1 MGVTAP
7 HLSGVGG
14 GFMAVYYNK
23 TIDKMYAV
31 DALGVAPAGTQ
42 SSDLQKNWSF
52 TTLGYKAPIIPGAVA
67 GYKLLHERFGKL
79 PWADL
84 FTDAV
89 ALADKGFIVGP
100 RLAAALKRNKK
111 ALTLDDNGRTAFI
124 DRGTGE
130 IVAGGT
136 PLTLPRVGVVLRR
149 IAKDPY
155 TLYSGHLGQE
165 LAAEFQRNPD
175 KAYRAGYITWD
186 DLQRYRPRLMD
197 ALSAEIG
204 DGKVVH
210 TVPFPGSGAIVGA
223 ILERFKIP
231 RAVLQGKGLAPVP
244 VMSDPSLHLLVEN
257 IKFALAFRENL
268 GDNDIAISEQDK
280 LLSKIQMQYDKHVS
294 SQHTLASYEDYGGLY
309 IQDEDFGGAHLSI
322 LDAKGNAISVT
333 AGLNHEFGSKF
344 WTSSGILLN
353 SYMGA
358 FPDPKGKYG
367 RNPSPNNILAPGK
380 QPLTSMIPSV
390 ITNTTGNKR
399 QIHAIFGSSGGIAGI
414 SAMAQ
419 LFACAAEF
427 PLYSC
432 VSSNV
437 AMHPILGKDG
447 YMVQV
452 GAPNAKFDPASIL
465 LKMGHKVEKK
475 NVFTS
480 SATAIVT
487 TGRDSWMAPA
497 DPQRTDGGSAGDH
510 YEHPVIKN
518 DRVLLGK
525 Y

>member
-1 MGVTAP
+1 MAHSRIYAIIVFLMLAGLIFGIVAAVFAYIVLDSSLSWPTEKWEYKGTAII
-7 HLSGVGG
+7 SDAKECANV
-14 GFMAVYYNK
+14 AK

-111 ALTLDDNGRTAFI
+111 ALTLDDNGR
-124 DRGTGE
+124 
-130 IVAGGT
+130 
-136 PLTLPRVGVVLRR
+136 
-149 IAKDPY
+149 
-155 TLYSGHLGQE
+155 
-165 LAAEFQRNPD
+165 
-175 KAYRAGYITWD
+175 
-186 DLQRYRPRLMD
+186 
-197 ALSAEIG
+197 
-204 DGKVVH
+204 
-210 TVPFPGSGAIVGA
+210 
-223 ILERFKIP
+223 
-231 RAVLQGKGLAPVP
+231 
-244 VMSDPSLHLLVEN
+244 LVEN